1 MCAALGCGFFLAGSQ
16 SQCRAGST
24 TNANTKEATQHMSGK
39 TPTGIPDWNPEDAT
53 YSSTKGNAIA
63 RRNLTWS
70 IVVEQVQHHDG
81 ATGNG
86 R

>member
-1 MCAALGCGFFLAGSQ
+1 
-16 SQCRAGST
+16 
-24 TNANTKEATQHMSGK
+24 MSGK